1 MSPRDL
7 LQRETGL
14 DLSSTVVERAVA
26 ERVAA
31 LGLDDAA
38 RYPSL
43 LTGAELQALA
53 ELVVVPESW
62 MFRDPEAF
70 GAAARFVQERLAAA
84 PLRTVRILSIPCAG
98 GEEPYSMAM
107 ALKDAQV
114 PGASFLIDAVDLS
127 QVALARARLGRYTK
141 NAFRGGDQS
150 FRERHFTQDGSEFQI
165 DQALRAQVNFSQGNL
180 LTIDAAASTGRYD
193 IVFCRNLLIYFDEAT
208 AAGAIARLRLM
219 LADDGLLFAG
229 YAEVPAFCSQGF
241 TPMRAP
247 GAFALQKER
256 RSAARS
262 AAPGAGAAV
271 RAAPKARP
279 ASPARPADR
288 KSVV

>member
-43 LTGAELQALA
+43 LTGTELQALA

-84 PLRTVRILSIPCAG
+84 PRRTVRILSIPCSH

-127 QVALARARLGRYTK
+127 HVALARARLGRYTK

-208 AAGAIARLRLM
+208 AMRL
-219 LADDGLLFAG
+219 
-229 YAEVPAFCSQGF
+229 PS
-241 TPMRAP
+241 P
-247 GAFALQKER
+247 GCA
-256 RSAARS
+256 
-262 AAPGAGAAV
+262 
-271 RAAPKARP
+271 
-279 ASPARPADR
+279 
-288 KSVV
+288 